1 MPRFTTGI
9 DTGGETTAG
18 LGTGAGAGA
27 GVGAGASAE
36 AVVVE
41 VDGVAEG
48 AVAVAPPSAVVA
60 AAGALSFLA
69 GGFLSLLGLL
79 GFSAPSTVGR
89 GEGRRERFVS
99 DTIKRDD
106 G

>member
-48 AVAVAPPSAVVA
+48 AAEIVTPPSAVSLAA

-89 GEGRRERFVS
+89 G
-99 DTIKRDD
+99 
-106 G
+106 